1 MKKRKLDLPSN
12 EVKYP
17 KLCKWNDNFECL
29 KVPGLFRKSNPLL
42 QPGSRVFCKYDAA
55 FYPATIMDVK
65 PLEVRVIFDDIEMKL
80 NSLLVKKSDILL
92 ISELGVGVKARV
104 GKNII
109 FNMILKSF

>member
-1 MKKRKLDLPSN
+1 MRNISMLKKKLDQTAVTPLVKKRKLDLASN

-55 FYPATIMDVK
+55 SIQL
-65 PLEVRVIFDDIEMKL
+65 PLWT
-80 NSLLVKKSDILL
+80 
-92 ISELGVGVKARV
+92 
-104 GKNII
+104 
-109 FNMILKSF
+109 